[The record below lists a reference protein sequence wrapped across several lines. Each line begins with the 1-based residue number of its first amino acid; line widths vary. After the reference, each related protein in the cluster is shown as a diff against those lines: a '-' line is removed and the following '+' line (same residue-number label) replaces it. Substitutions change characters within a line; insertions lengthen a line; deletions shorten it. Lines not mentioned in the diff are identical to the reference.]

1 MSASGIRI
9 FKSVEEA
16 QAAGFAVFER
26 IPDGYLVRK
35 TSGNTFALAIV
46 KLTPTIEPRPG
57 DIESADRDDSSKA
70 PANVR

>member
-1 MSASGIRI
+1 MSGIRV

-16 QAAGFAVFER
+16 QAAGFSVYER

-35 TSGNTFALAIV
+35 TSGASFALAIV
-46 KLTPTIEPRPG
+46 KLTQSDVKG
-57 DIESADRDDSSKA
+57 GDDSRTADGEDRPSKT

>member
-16 QAAGFAVFER
+16 EAAGFAVFER

-35 TSGNTFALAIV
+35 TSGTTFALAIV
-46 KLTPTIEPRPG
+46 KLTPPLEQRPSEVENG
-57 DIESADRDDSSKA
+57 ERDDSSKA